1 MSWIAI
7 ALVAAA
13 VSAVV
18 NIFDKTVIHR
28 YASSPLTLPL
38 LIGIAQTTVGLT
50 VLAFVR
56 TPPEATAQAV
66 GWAVGSG
73 VLFGLGGQL
82 LIRTLFTQEVS
93 RTIPVYQTFPVF
105 AALIAVVFLD
115 EVVTPLQWLGI
126 SATVAGAVA
135 LFVRTEAGY
144 RTLFLHRAFVVLMVA
159 SLLTGAAHVT
169 GKAAVDELPILYT
182 HGLRML
188 ALGLVFLAFNLRA
201 APLREVAGFV
211 RGRSPALL
219 FVGTNEF
226 LTANVSLLLTLWA
239 LSLGPVSL
247 VSALVGTRALYVVLY
262 STGLALVWKGALG
275 EETSP
280 RALAVKVG
288 STALIV
294 AGVAGIAL

>member
-1 MSWIAI
+1 MSWITI

-18 NIFDKTVIHR
+18 SIFDKTVMHR

-38 LIGIAQTTVGLT
+38 LIGISQTAVGLA
-50 VLAFVR
+50 VLGVVG
-56 TPPEATAQAV
+56 TPPEAGAQAV
-66 GWAVGSG
+66 GWAIGSG
-73 VLFGLGGQL
+73 VLFGLGGQI

-115 EVVTPLQWLGI
+115 EVVTPWQWVGI
-126 SATVAGAVA
+126 GATVAGAVA
-135 LFVRTEAGY
+135 LSVRTDAGY
-144 RTLFLHRAFVVLMVA
+144 RTLFLHRAFFALMVG

-169 GKAAVDELPILYT
+169 GKVAVDELPVLYT

-188 ALGLVFLAFNLRA
+188 SLGVLFLAFNLRA
-201 APLREVAGFV
+201 APLREVVGFV

-219 FVGTNEF
+219 FVGANE
-226 LTANVSLLLTLWA
+226 LVIANVGLLLMLWA

-247 VSALVGTRALYVVLY
+247 VSALVGTRALYVVIY

-275 EETSP
+275 EETSR
-280 RALAVKVG
+280 RAVAVKVG
-288 STALIV
+288 STLVI
-294 AGVAGIAL
+294 VAGIAGIAL

>member
-1 MSWIAI
+1 MSWVAI
-7 ALVAAA
+7 ALTAAA
-13 VSAVV
+13 VSSVV
-18 NIFDKTVIHR
+18 SIFDKTIIHR
-28 YASSPLTLPL
+28 YARSPLTLPL
-38 LIGIAQTTVGLT
+38 LIGIAQTAVGLT
-50 VLAFVR
+50 VLAAVR
-56 TPPEATAQAV
+56 TPAEATAGSI
-66 GWAVGSG
+66 GWALGSG
-73 VLFGLGGQL
+73 ALFGLSGQI

-105 AALIAVVFLD
+105 AALIAVIFLD
-115 EVVTPLQWLGI
+115 EVVTPAQWVAIG
-126 SATVAGAVA
+126 ATVAGAVA
-135 LFVRTEAGY
+135 LSVRTDAGY
-144 RTLFLHRAFVVLMVA
+144 RTLFLHRAFFVLMVG

-169 GKAAVDELPILYT
+169 GKAAVDELPVLYT

-211 RGRSPALL
+211 RERSPALL
-219 FVGTNEF
+219 FVGTNEL

-247 VSALVGTRALYVVLY
+247 VSALIGTRALYVVVY
-262 STGLALVWKGALG
+262 STGLALIWKGALG
-275 EETSP
+275 EETSR
-280 RALAVKVG
+280 RAVAVKAG

>member
-18 NIFDKTVIHR
+18 NILDKTVIHH
-28 YASSPLTLPL
+28 YARSPLTLPL
-38 LIGIAQTTVGLT
+38 LIGIAQTTVGLA
-50 VLAFVR
+50 VLAVVR

-66 GWAVGSG
+66 GWAIGSG

-93 RTIPVYQTFPVF
+93 RTIPVYQTFPIF
-105 AALIAVVFLD
+105 AALLAVVFLD
-115 EVVTPLQWLGI
+115 EVVSPSQWVGI
-126 SATVAGAVA
+126 AATVAGAVA
-135 LFVRTEAGY
+135 LSVRSDAGY
-144 RTLFLHRAFVVLMVA
+144 RTLFLHRAFIVLMA
-159 SLLTGAAHVT
+159 GSLLTGAAHVT
-169 GKAAVDELPILYT
+169 AKAAVDELPVLYT

-188 ALGLVFLAFNLRA
+188 ALGAVFLTFNLRR

-211 RGRSPALL
+211 RTRSRALL
-219 FVGTNEF
+219 FVGANE
-226 LTANVSLLLTLWA
+226 LLIANGSLLLALWA

-280 RALAVKVG
+280 RAVAVKVG

>member
-7 ALVAAA
+7 ALIAAA

-18 NIFDKTVIHR
+18 SIFDKTVIHR
-28 YASSPLTLPL
+28 YATSPLTLPL
-38 LIGIAQTTVGLT
+38 IIGIAQTAVGLT
-50 VLAFVR
+50 VLAVVR
-56 TPPEATAQAV
+56 TPPEASAEAV

-73 VLFGLGGQL
+73 VLFGLGGQI
-82 LIRTLFTQEVS
+82 LIRTLFTMEVS

-115 EVVTPLQWLGI
+115 EVVTPSQWVAIG
-126 SATVAGAVA
+126 ATVAGAAA
-135 LFVRTEAGY
+135 LSVRTGAGY
-144 RTLFLHRAFVVLMVA
+144 KTLFLHRAFFVLMVG
-159 SLLTGAAHVT
+159 SLLNGAAHVT

-188 ALGLVFLAFNLRA
+188 ALGLVFLSFNLRA
-201 APLREVAGFV
+201 VPLREVAGFV
-211 RGRSPALL
+211 RDRSPALL
-219 FVGTNEF
+219 FVGANE
-226 LTANVSLLLTLWA
+226 LVIANVSLLLTLWA

-247 VSALVGTRALYVVLY
+247 VSALIGTRALYVVVF

-275 EETSP
+275 EETS
-280 RALAVKVG
+280 RQAVAVKVG
-288 STALIV
+288 ATAVIV

>member
-13 VSAVV
+13 ISAVV
-18 NIFDKTVIHR
+18 NILDKTVIHR
-28 YASSPLTLPL
+28 YATSPLTLPL
-38 LIGIAQTTVGLT
+38 LIGISQTAVGLS
-50 VLAFVR
+50 VLAAVG
-56 TPPEATAQAV
+56 TPPEATPQAA

-82 LIRTLFTQEVS
+82 LIRTLVTQEVS
-93 RTIPVYQTFPVF
+93 RAIPVYQTFPVF
-105 AALIAVVFLD
+105 AALIAVVLLD
-115 EVVTPLQWLGI
+115 EVVTTPQWAGI
-126 SATVAGAVA
+126 GATVAGAVA
-135 LFVRTEAGY
+135 LSVRTDAGY
-144 RTLFLHRAFVVLMVA
+144 RKLFLHRSFAVLMLA

-169 GKAAVDELPILYT
+169 GKAAVSELPVLYT

-188 ALGLVFLAFNLRA
+188 ALGAVFLAFNLRA
-201 APLREVAGFV
+201 VPLREVAGFV
-211 RGRSPALL
+211 RTRSPALL
-219 FVGTNEF
+219 FVGANE
-226 LTANVSLLLTLWA
+226 LLIANGSLLLTLWA

-247 VSALVGTRALYVVLY
+247 VSALIGTRALYVVLY

-280 RALAVKVG
+280 RSVAVKAG

-294 AGVAGIAL
+294 AGVAGVAL

>member
-18 NIFDKTVIHR
+18 SIFDKTVIHR

-50 VLAFVR
+50 VLAVVR

-66 GWAVGSG
+66 GWAIGSG

-93 RTIPVYQTFPVF
+93 RTIPVFHTFPVF

-115 EVVTPLQWLGI
+115 EVVTPLQWVGI
-126 SATVAGAVA
+126 GATVAGAVA
-135 LFVRTEAGY
+135 LSVRSDAGY
-144 RTLFLHRAFVVLMVA
+144 RTLFLKRAFVVLILGSVF
-159 SLLTGAAHVT
+159 TGAAHVT
-169 GKAAVDELPILYT
+169 GKVAVDELPVLYT

-188 ALGLVFLAFNLRA
+188 ALGVVFLAFNLRP

-211 RGRSPALL
+211 RERSPALL

-226 LTANVSLLLTLWA
+226 LTANVSLLLMLWA

-247 VSALVGTRALYVVLY
+247 VSALVGTRALYDVVY

-280 RALAVKVG
+280 RAVAVKAG
-288 STALIV
+288 STVLIV

>member
-7 ALVAAA
+7 ALIAAA

-18 NIFDKTVIHR
+18 SIFDKTVIHR
-28 YASSPLTLPL
+28 YATTPLTLPL
-38 LIGIAQTTVGLT
+38 IIGIAQTAVGLT
-50 VLAFVR
+50 VLAVVG

-66 GWAVGSG
+66 GWAIGSG

-82 LIRTLFTQEVS
+82 LILTLFTQEVS

-115 EVVTPLQWLGI
+115 EVVTPVQWVAIG
-126 SATVAGAVA
+126 ATVAGAVA
-135 LFVRTEAGY
+135 LSVRTDAGY
-144 RTLFLHRAFVVLMVA
+144 RRLFLHRYFFVLMVG
-159 SLLTGAAHVT
+159 SVLTGAAQVA
-169 GKAAVDELPILYT
+169 GKAAVDELPLLFT

-188 ALGLVFLAFNLRA
+188 SLGMVFLAFNLRA

-211 RGRSPALL
+211 RERSPALL
-219 FVGTNEF
+219 FVGTNEL
-226 LTANVSLLLTLWA
+226 LTANVSLLLILWA

-275 EETSP
+275 EETS
-280 RALAVKVG
+280 RQAVAVKVG
-288 STALIV
+288 ATLVIV

>member
-38 LIGIAQTTVGLT
+38 LIGIAQTAVGLT

-126 SATVAGAVA
+126 TATVAGAVA
-135 LFVRTEAGY
+135 LSVRTEAGY

-294 AGVAGIAL
+294 TGVAGIAL

>member
-93 RTIPVYQTFPVF
+93 RAIPVYQTFPVF

-135 LFVRTEAGY
+135 LSVRTEAGY

-169 GKAAVDELPILYT
+169 GKAAVDELPVLYT

-188 ALGLVFLAFNLRA
+188 ALGLVFLAFNLRP
-201 APLREVAGFV
+201 APIREVTGFV

-219 FVGTNEF
+219 FVGTNEL

-280 RALAVKVG
+280 RAVAVKVG

>member
-7 ALVAAA
+7 ALIAAA

-38 LIGIAQTTVGLT
+38 LIGIAQTAVGLT
-50 VLAFVR
+50 VLAVVR
-56 TPPEATAQAV
+56 TPPEASAQAA

-73 VLFGLGGQL
+73 VLFGLGGQI

-115 EVVTPLQWLGI
+115 EVVTPSQWVAIG
-126 SATVAGAVA
+126 ATVAGAAA
-135 LFVRTEAGY
+135 LSVRTDAGY
-144 RTLFLHRAFVVLMVA
+144 KTLFLHRTFVVLMVG

-169 GKAAVDELPILYT
+169 GKAAVDELPVLYT

-219 FVGTNEF
+219 FVGVNE
-226 LTANVSLLLTLWA
+226 LLIANASLLLTLWA

-247 VSALVGTRALYVVLY
+247 VSALIGTRALYVVAF

-275 EETSP
+275 EETS
-280 RALAVKVG
+280 RQAIAVKVG
-288 STALIV
+288 STAVIV

>member
-7 ALVAAA
+7 ALIAAA

-28 YASSPLTLPL
+28 YATSPLTLPL
-38 LIGIAQTTVGLT
+38 LIGIAQTAVGLG
-50 VLAFVR
+50 VLGVVR

-66 GWAVGSG
+66 GWAIASG
-73 VLFGLGGQL
+73 VLFALGGQL

-115 EVVTPLQWLGI
+115 EVVTPLQWGAI
-126 SATVAGAVA
+126 GATVAGAIA
-135 LFVRTEAGY
+135 LSVRTDAGY
-144 RTLFLHRAFVVLMVA
+144 RRLFLTRAFAVLMVG

-169 GKAAVDELPILYT
+169 GKTAVDELPVLYT

-188 ALGLVFLAFNLRA
+188 ALGMVFLAFNLRP
-201 APLREVAGFV
+201 APLREVAGFF
-211 RGRSPALL
+211 RERSPALL
-219 FVGTNEF
+219 FVGTNEL
-226 LTANVSLLLTLWA
+226 LTANASLLLTLWA

-247 VSALVGTRALYVVLY
+247 VSALVGTRALFVVVY

-275 EETSP
+275 EETS
-280 RALAVKVG
+280 RHAMAVKVG

-294 AGVAGIAL
+294 AGVAGIAQ

>member
-38 LIGIAQTTVGLT
+38 LIGIAQTAVGLT

-93 RTIPVYQTFPVF
+93 RAIPVYQTFPVF

-115 EVVTPLQWLGI
+115 GVVTPLQWLGI

-135 LFVRTEAGY
+135 LSVRTEAGY

-169 GKAAVDELPILYT
+169 GKAAVDELPVLYT

-188 ALGLVFLAFNLRA
+188 ALGVVFLAFNLRP
-201 APLREVAGFV
+201 APIREVTGFV

-219 FVGTNEF
+219 FVGTNEL

>member
-7 ALVAAA
+7 ALIAAA

-38 LIGIAQTTVGLT
+38 LIGIAQTAVGLA
-50 VLAFVR
+50 VLAVVR

-66 GWAVGSG
+66 GWAIGSG
-73 VLFGLGGQL
+73 VLFGLGGQI

-115 EVVTPLQWLGI
+115 EVVTPSQWAAIG
-126 SATVAGAVA
+126 ATVAGAVA
-135 LFVRTEAGY
+135 LSVRTDAGY
-144 RTLFLHRAFVVLMVA
+144 RTLFLHRAFVALMLG

-169 GKAAVDELPILYT
+169 GKLAVDELPVLYT

-188 ALGLVFLAFNLRA
+188 SLGLVFLAFNLRA
-201 APLREVAGFV
+201 APLREVVGFV

-219 FVGTNEF
+219 FVGVNELF
-226 LTANVSLLLTLWA
+226 TANVSLLLTLWA